1 MRRVS
6 TITAAPTAPRISSS
20 HMNQNRVWPG
30 VPNRYRIRSSAIVM
44 RPKSI
49 ATVVVPLPG
58 TLDASS
64 TPCPAEVITAS
75 VVRGS
80 ISETAPTSV
89 VLPTPKPPAM
99 TIFAEVISLGCAPA
113 RSELAKSTQ
122 HPFQQIHPLREAFLG
137 SGTVQRQQPVGDH
150 VGDEHPGYSQREPAV
165 GRDLGQRLRP
175 RLAQHG
181 DAVLVMPGEPGF
193 LNGGLAGDQDR
204 LDGDVATRLRPAPGD
219 RIGTDQVAPGVARLS
234 HRAVTSFRS
243 TSAALRGRAGQTWC
257 ATASRGA

>member
-49 ATVVVPLPG
+49 ATVVVSLPG

-89 VLPTPKPPAM
+89 VLPTPKPPAI

-137 SGTVQRQQPVGDH
+137 SGTVQRQEPVGDQ
-150 VGDEHPGYSQREPAV
+150 VGDEHASDSQREPAV
-165 GRDLGQRLRP
+165 GRDFGQRLRP
-175 RLAQHG
+175 RFAQHG
-181 DAVLVMPGEPGF
+181 DAVLVMPGEPG
-193 LNGGLAGDQDR
+193 LLHGRLAGDQDG
-204 LDGDVATRLRPAPGD
+204 LDRDVPLRFGTAPGD
-219 RIGTDQVAPGVARLS
+219 RVRTDQRTTRIVRLLWLD
-234 HRAVTSFRS
+234 HLRS
-243 TSAALRGRAGQTWC
+243 PPSV
-257 ATASRGA
+257 